1 LETEKS
7 RGQCIG
13 HRALGVNLVYLGK
26 LEEALSHFEQGLSLY
41 DPEDSDFHK
50 LVSPQDARVTMLMY
64 SALPELWLGFP
75 ERGILACRMARTA
88 AQELESAG
96 AFSLAMVHG
105 LTCALYWSLQV
116 RTEVAEHAA
125 AGLAL
130 SIERGFPH
138 HIAQNMVWRGWALA
152 REGQTD
158 DGMLLLR
165 DGIAR
170 YRETESL
177 SLVALFLAALT
188 EAAISAGKPQE
199 GHDAVVEAL
208 SIAAKIE
215 ERCIEPELHRLR
227 GELLRLLFQE
237 QDAELCLLRAITVAR
252 EQAAKFWELRAATSL
267 ARLWRDQGKHGE
279 ARDVLAPIYNWFTE
293 GFDTPVLKEAKTLL
307 EELRL

>member
-1 LETEKS
+1 
-7 RGQCIG
+7 
-13 HRALGVNLVYLGK
+13 
-26 LEEALSHFEQGLSLY
+26 
-41 DPEDSDFHK
+41 
-50 LVSPQDARVTMLMY
+50 
-64 SALPELWLGFP
+64 
-75 ERGILACRMARTA
+75 
-88 AQELESAG
+88 
-96 AFSLAMVHG
+96 
-105 LTCALYWSLQV
+105 
-116 RTEVAEHAA
+116 
-125 AGLAL
+125 
-130 SIERGFPH
+130 
-138 HIAQNMVWRGWALA
+138 MVWRGWALA

-165 DGIAR
+165 EGIAR

-237 QDAELCLLRAITVAR
+237 QDAEPCLLRAITVAR